1 MEILVVDDEFQ
12 LADAIVEILKREKIE
27 ATAVYDG
34 EDAVRLLNQKFFD
47 AVVLDVMLPG
57 LSGYDVLRIIREKEQ
72 YTPVLM
78 LSARGDTTDKV
89 HGLNLGA
96 DDYLAKPFDSRELV
110 ARINAITRRSE
121 PVRETLLKVG
131 DITLDKSTYTLSS
144 NGNDVVLGVKEFNIM
159 EYLMQNVGKIIPKE
173 QIIEKIWGKGYE
185 AEYNTIEVYASFL
198 RRKLNSVGSKVQIKS
213 HRGVGYK
220 LEESND

>member
-12 LADAIVEILKREKIE
+12 LADAIVEILKREKFE

-34 EDAVRLLNQKFFD
+34 EDAVKLLNQKFFD

-57 LSGYDVLRIIREKEQ
+57 LSGYDVLRIIREKET

-78 LSARGDTTDKV
+78 LSARSDTTDKV

-131 DITLDKSTYTLSS
+131 DITLDKSTYTLSA

-159 EYLMQNVGKIIPKE
+159 EYLMQNAGKIIPKE